1 MENAP
6 KYITSKNIQ
15 VIDLTHTVTSE
26 IPSWNGRCGFTAE
39 IKCDYDECEGEYKFR
54 VHQLKMHAGIGTHI
68 DSPSHCIPGG
78 KTVDEI
84 PLQKLRAP
92 CIKIDISA
100 HAREDTQL
108 TVNDITAFESKHG
121 EIKPGV
127 FALIYTGWS
136 KHWNDPQKYRNNLV
150 FPTIS
155 QEAAQYLLDKDI
167 VGLGID
173 TLSPDK
179 PETGFTTHN
188 ILLGA
193 DRYIVENVANADT
206 LPSVGATIMVMPL
219 KIKATESPVR
229 LCAFM

>member
-1 MENAP
+1 METAT
-6 KYITSKNIQ
+6 KYITLKN
-15 VIDLTHTVTSE
+15 VPAVDLTHTVTSE
-26 IPSWNGRCGFTAE
+26 IPSWNGSCGFTAE
-39 IKCDYDECEGEYKFR
+39 IKCDYDEFEGEYKFR

-68 DSPSHCIPGG
+68 DSPAHCIPGG

-84 PLQKLRAP
+84 PLQKLIAP

-121 EIKPGV
+121 EIKPGS

-136 KHWNDPQKYRNNLV
+136 KQWHNPQKYRNNLI

-179 PETGFTTHN
+179 PETGFPTHN

-193 DRYIVENVANADT
+193 DRYIVENVANADK
-206 LPSVGATIMVMPL
+206 LPSVGATIMVMPP

-229 LCAFM
+229 LFAFI